1 MYLLSI
7 QTFMANA
14 SQLGFFLNPTRFR
27 RGGVTNDALMSAVY
41 LWGSRLSAS
50 NTLRAREAYFADR
63 ATQAVSGT
71 TMTTQSTSVLHTIQ
85 AEVLLANYFFST
97 SRILEGRYHTLAAVA
112 LATGSRY
119 HQLDLGTMSG
129 DPIGAGEKIRAF
141 WTVVA
146 VDKAW
151 AAAMNSPPSLSHSGR
166 TGVRVT
172 TPWPLTAEAYEQVG
186 TDHPSV
192 CRTAYSYRVSLL
204 RACSCLAT
212 VITR

>member
-1 MYLLSI
+1 MCSTSAWFGDLGDGIHKGDQNDPRVAVIKVVPEEIRYWLS
-7 QTFMANA
+7 T
-14 SQLGFFLNPTRFR
+14 
-27 RGGVTNDALMSAVY
+27 
-41 LWGSRLSAS
+41 S

-63 ATQAVSGT
+63 ATQAVSGA

-97 SRILEGRYHTLAAVA
+97 SRLLEGRYHTLAAVA

-129 DPIGAGEKIRAF
+129 DPVGAGEKIRAF

-192 CRTAYSYRVSLL
+192 CRTAYSYRVSLF